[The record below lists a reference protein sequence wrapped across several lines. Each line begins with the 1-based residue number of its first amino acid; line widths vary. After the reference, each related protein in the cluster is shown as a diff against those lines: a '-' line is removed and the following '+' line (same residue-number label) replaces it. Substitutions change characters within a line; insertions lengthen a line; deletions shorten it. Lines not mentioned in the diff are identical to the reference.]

1 MNMDFMLDQW
11 VRILHCNIY
20 LIDKDCQI
28 CKTFGDVL
36 PEANPLY
43 TDRPFLEMLID
54 RDMEDCPAVYCEY
67 HSVLYGVM
75 SLNDRKLV
83 LGPICII
90 KPAGGLEKFMA
101 DTHGTDK
108 AVHRQTAFCE
118 KDVFGAGVLV
128 LFHCITGKERTL
140 EELWQRNGLSGLDI
154 GEARSHVQ
162 EVIFGRQET
171 GMPHNPYD
179 RERRELDSIRRG
191 DSGMLKK
198 SIQEAYRGHVGIL
211 SRDGLR
217 QAKNIAICVITLS
230 SRAAID
236 GGVLPEEAFSMVDG
250 YILKIEEMTNIVH
263 VEAAMRQAQYE
274 FADRVSS
281 ISSKAQKNELIE
293 KTKNYIFQNLHSEI
307 VIGEIGHQVG
317 VSQTYLCDL
326 FRKVEGITMQQY
338 IRREKIR
345 LAENLLRYSAYDV
358 KSIASYLAFCS
369 QSHFG
374 KVFKEQ
380 TGMTPTEYRKKSGIS

>member
-43 TDRPFLEMLID
+43 TDRPFLEMLIGQ
-54 RDMEDCPAVYCEY
+54 DMEDCPAVYCEY

-75 SLNDRKLV
+75 SLNERKLV
-83 LGPICII
+83 LGPVSII
-90 KPAGGLEKFMA
+90 KPAEGLEKFMA
-101 DTHGTDK
+101 DTHGTDS
-108 AVHRQTAFCE
+108 AVYRQTAFCE
-118 KDVFGAGVLV
+118 MDVFGAGVLA
-128 LFHCITGKERTL
+128 LFHCITGKERSL
-140 EELWQRNGLSGLDI
+140 EELWQRNGLSGFDV
-154 GEARSHVQ
+154 GEARAHVQ

-338 IRREKIR
+338 IRQEKIR
-345 LAENLLRYSAYDV
+345 LAENPAGRESAP
-358 KSIASYLAFCS
+358 LF
-369 QSHFG
+369 
-374 KVFKEQ
+374 
-380 TGMTPTEYRKKSGIS
+380 RL